1 MSNEALCSKCLIEG
15 TVIEVGSASG
25 RKHRKCPKCGAQ
37 WREKSAIAVA
47 MGSLGGKAR
56 AANLSAER
64 REEIAIEAATSRWRK
79 EKHA

>member
-1 MSNEALCSKCLIEG
+1 MSNEAFCKRCHVEG
-15 TVIEVGSASG
+15 TLIEVGSASG
-25 RKHRKCPKCGAQ
+25 RKHRKCPQCGAA
-37 WREKSAIAVA
+37 WREKSAIAMA

-64 REEIAIEAATSRWRK
+64 REEIASDAATSRWRK